1 MPLIDAGIDWFR
13 SIGAS
18 SYNSLQLHY
27 EKRFGHG
34 LQFQASYTWAKTL
47 TDADSALPFING
59 GVGQEQNP
67 ANLHHEKAL
76 SIQDIPQT
84 FVLSWIY
91 QIPFG
96 SGRKWMNN
104 GWLSRVIGGWD
115 VGAVERYMSGQP
127 ISFRCASGI
136 PGWDNCIYFTRV
148 AGQSLKSAA
157 YASGN
162 LNLTNGDVM
171 FNRSA
176 FRDLNLETVRNGGPF
191 AFGNIPRVTG
201 EIRNWPY
208 YNEDFSITKNVP
220 IRERLTFSLRFELL
234 NSFNR
239 HVFGI
244 PDAEPNDGTNFGR
257 PTYTID
263 TPRNVQILGRLTF

>member
-1 MPLIDAGIDWFR
+1 M
-13 SIGAS
+13 S
-18 SYNSLQLHY
+18 SYEALLVSLNR
-27 EKRFGHG
+27 RFRKG
-34 LQFQASYTWAKTL
+34 LTLQASYTWAKTL

-67 ANLHHEKAL
+67 GDLHKEKAL

-91 QIPFG
+91 QLPFG
-96 SGRKWMNN
+96 SGRKWMNT
-104 GWLSRVIGGWD
+104 GWASRVIGGWD
-115 VGAVERYMSGQP
+115 IGSVQRYMSGEP
-127 ISFRCASGI
+127 ISFGCASGI

-148 AGQSLKSAA
+148 VGRSLKSAA

-162 LNLTNGDVM
+162 LNLSNGDVM
-171 FNRSA
+171 FNRNA
-176 FRDLNLETVRNGGPF
+176 FVDLNLPSARNGGAF

-220 IRERLTFSLRFELL
+220 IRERLTFSLRLELL
-234 NSFNR
+234 NAFNR
-239 HVFGI
+239 HVFSI
-244 PDAEPNDGTNFGR
+244 PDTEPNDGSNFGH
-257 PTYTID
+257 PTGTID